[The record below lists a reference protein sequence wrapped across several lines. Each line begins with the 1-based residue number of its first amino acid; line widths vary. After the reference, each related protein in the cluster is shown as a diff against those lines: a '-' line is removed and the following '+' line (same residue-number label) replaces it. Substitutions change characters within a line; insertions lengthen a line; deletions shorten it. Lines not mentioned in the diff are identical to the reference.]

1 MFGFLPF
8 GVTRITVRNSKDRS
22 YVDDDDVLFCC
33 LVDSHT

>member
-22 YVDDDDVLFCC
+22 YVDDDVLFCC